1 MPPTYHRN
9 VLLGELYTLLSMAK
23 LRKEN
28 ASDIIPRL
36 EALQQAYATLNAEI
50 PQLIRDEVAK
60 GIKLNVN
67 GKIDEMRNDLVEHNK
82 KHEEDMASL
91 MPYMQFA
98 SGLGVVWK
106 VVLALGSLALFWAAI
121 KSSFPNFH
129 ISV

>member
-1 MPPTYHRN
+1 MKK
-9 VLLGELYTLLSMAK
+9 K

-98 SGLGVVWK
+98 SGLGIVWK

-121 KSSFPNFH
+121 KSSFPNFSIH
-129 ISV
+129 L

>member
-1 MPPTYHRN
+1 MKT
-9 VLLGELYTLLSMAK
+9 K

-67 GKIDEMRNDLVEHNK
+67 GKIDEMRNDLAEHNK
-82 KHEEDMASL
+82 KHEADMQEIR
-91 MPYMQFA
+91 PYLQFVG
-98 SGLGVVWK
+98 GLGVLSKVIVWIGG
-106 VVLALGSLALFWAAI
+106 LALAALAIKALFFGGGPNI
-121 KSSFPNFH
+121 TSSLQ
-129 ISV
+129 

>member
-1 MPPTYHRN
+1 
-9 VLLGELYTLLSMAK
+9 MAK

-50 PQLIRDEVAK
+50 PHMIRDEVAK

-67 GKIDEMRNDLVEHNK
+67 GKIDAMHKELNDRMDELQ
-82 KHEEDMASL
+82 
-91 MPYMQFA
+91 PYMQFA
-98 SGLGVVWK
+98 SGLGIVWK

-121 KSSFPNFH
+121 KSSFPNFSIH
-129 ISV
+129 L

>member
-1 MPPTYHRN
+1 MKK
-9 VLLGELYTLLSMAK
+9 K
-23 LRKEN
+23 LRKET
-28 ASDIIPRL
+28 ASDILLRI
-36 EALQQAYATLNAEI
+36 EALQQAYATLNVEI
-50 PQLIRDEVAK
+50 PQMIRDEVAK

-121 KSSFPNFH
+121 KSSFPNFSIH
-129 ISV
+129 L